1 MKETMKKLLPICL
14 EAGEEIMKLYNT
26 HVSTSFKADDSPVTE
41 ADTKANRIITA
52 GLEQLNGSLPILSE
66 EGQHIPVDERKA
78 WSKFWLVDPLDGTK
92 EFLKKNDEFTVNIA
106 LVEGEYPTAG
116 IIYAPA
122 LDECWFAF
130 EGNAYKLEH
139 ASDYRSEAMDDLLER
154 AIPLP
159 MAETWETL
167 RIAASRSHLSAE
179 TETFVNQKEKFH
191 TVDFVSKGSS
201 LKFCLVAEGK
211 ADYYPRYAPTMEWD
225 TAAGQAIVEA
235 AGGRVETYAA
245 GKRMN
250 YNKESLMNDWFL
262 VTGKSAEAKAVKES
276 GE

>member
-14 EAGEEIMKLYNT
+14 EAGEEIMRLYNT
-26 HVSTSFKADDSPVTE
+26 HVSTSFKEDDSPVTE
-41 ADTKANRIITA
+41 ADTKANRIIAA
-52 GLEQLNGSLPILSE
+52 GLEQLDSSIPILSE

-78 WSKFWLVDPLDGTK
+78 WSRFWLVDPLDGTK

-106 LVEGEYPTAG
+106 LIEGDYPTAG

-130 EGNAYKLEH
+130 EGNAYKLEQ
-139 ASDYRSEAMDDLLER
+139 ASAYQGGAIDTILER

-159 MAETWETL
+159 MAETWETV

-179 TETFVNQKEKFH
+179 TETFISQKEKFH
-191 TVDFVSKGSS
+191 TVDFVSRGSS
-201 LKFCLVAEGK
+201 LKFCLTAEGK

-245 GKRMN
+245 EKRMN
-250 YNKESLMNDWFL
+250 YNKESLINDWFL
-262 VTGKSAEAKAVKES
+262 VTAKSAEEKTGKQS